1 MSNKIMAQN
10 GRKEQKERAKTTTK
24 QKGNFREN
32 PDHTQ
37 EKRERRQG
45 RNLLS

>member
-10 GRKEQKERAKTTTK
+10 GRKEQKGRAKTTTK
-24 QKGNFREN
+24 QKREIREN

-45 RNLLS
+45 GNLLS